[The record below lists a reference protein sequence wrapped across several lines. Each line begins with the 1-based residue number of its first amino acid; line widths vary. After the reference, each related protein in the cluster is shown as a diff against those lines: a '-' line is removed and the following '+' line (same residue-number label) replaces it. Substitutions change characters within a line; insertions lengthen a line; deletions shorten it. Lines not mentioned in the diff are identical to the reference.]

1 MNLKLF
7 ACLTASLILTSSAK
21 CQESDFPVPA
31 GWVVKKP
38 SSMVIQPGPRAAFLS
53 TVPEIDG
60 RLDPGL
66 AHLPAQNF
74 GLLTKSSA
82 QNPEPIA
89 VYRLGYSLRF
99 LYLHVESD
107 GEAFIRRDRGYQNG
121 DGLILVLAHARPGD
135 ASSDEFYV
143 LGFSAAPDSYRK
155 VVWYYNKDLGFRRLS
170 DNVLVQTCEDGRK
183 VEFELLIPWEELPGY
198 HASGRYLLGFNLC
211 LVRAVG
217 SEKEKNIFYV
227 CPDSAVQ
234 SEQKPRQYRRLAFDP
249 PGSVGTR
256 QTALL
261 ADRGYLNY
269 GEQLPIRIV
278 AVSNRSEEDRVRVAV
293 VSGEGEELL
302 RAFYPVHPGPA
313 PREQDVLLDTAN
325 LSSGGYRIKWQCQG
339 TGERGEIGLTV
350 LPNLDF
356 VELGRRLES
365 VRKYLKPGSSTTLEC
380 RLQELKTRLQAV
392 KPYETCGRLRLEAE
406 SFLHVLSEADRHSD
420 LLATRTGVFRRA
432 FRSRLD
438 KSLQPYSVRIPA
450 GFDASRRYP
459 LLVYLH
465 GSGDDDR
472 GMLESLELPDTF
484 LGMAPRAR
492 GTSHVYVQDHAQEDI
507 QEAIQDMIANYPVDT
522 DRIVLAGF
530 SMGGYGVLRAFYEA
544 PSRFHSLAV
553 FSGHPSLPARW
564 GLDGQHPDFLDE
576 RYLKPFKGKSLFIS
590 HGRKDQN
597 LPFDAAE
604 RMARALEAA
613 GAVVQFVPDDTGH
626 ETSTQTRKAFLHWL
640 RAVEREGSR

>member
-1 MNLKLF
+1 
-7 ACLTASLILTSSAK
+7 
-21 CQESDFPVPA
+21 
-31 GWVVKKP
+31 
-38 SSMVIQPGPRAAFLS
+38 
-53 TVPEIDG
+53 
-60 RLDPGL
+60 
-66 AHLPAQNF
+66 
-74 GLLTKSSA
+74 
-82 QNPEPIA
+82 
-89 VYRLGYSLRF
+89 
-99 LYLHVESD
+99 
-107 GEAFIRRDRGYQNG
+107 QNG

-135 ASSDEFYV
+135 APSDEFYV
-143 LGFSAAPDSYRK
+143 LGFSAAPDFYRK
-155 VVWYYNKDLGFRRLS
+155 VVWYYNKDLALRRLS
-170 DNVLVQTCEDGRK
+170 DNVLVQTYADGRK
-183 VEFELLIPWEELPGY
+183 VGFELLIPWEELPGY
-198 HASGRYLLGFNLC
+198 HASGRYPLGFNLS

-217 SEKEKNIFYV
+217 REKEKSIFYV
-227 CPDSAVQ
+227 CPDPAVQ
-234 SEQKPRQYRRLAFDP
+234 SEQKRRQYQRLAFDP
-249 PGSVGTR
+249 PGSDAAP

-269 GEQLPIRIV
+269 GDQLAMQIV
-278 AVSNRSEEDRVRVAV
+278 SVSNRSEEDRVRVSV

-313 PREQDVLLDTAN
+313 RVQEQAGGTSAAPVQAKRLRSQVLLDTAN
-325 LSSGGYRIKWQCQG
+325 LPPGGYRIKWQRQA
-339 TGERGEIGLTV
+339 TGERGEMGLTV
-350 LPNLDF
+350 LPKLDF
-356 VELGRRLES
+356 VQLSRRLGS
-365 VRKYLKPGSSTTLEC
+365 ARKYLKPGSPTTLEF
-380 RLQELKTRLQAV
+380 RLQYLKSRLEEV

-420 LLATRTGVFRRA
+420 LLASRTGVFRRA

-450 GFDASRRYP
+450 EFDASHRYP

-472 GMLESLELPDTF
+472 GMLESLELPETF
-484 LGMAPRAR
+484 LAMAPRAR

-522 DRIVLAGF
+522 SRIVLAGF
-530 SMGGYGVLRAFYEA
+530 SMGGYGVLRTFYEA

-564 GLDGQHPDFLDE
+564 GLEGQHPDFLDE

-604 RMARALEAA
+604 RMVRALEAA

-626 ETSTQTRKAFLHWL
+626 ETSTQTRKAFFHWL
-640 RAVEREGSR
+640 RGVEREGGR